1 MYFDF
6 LVLPETHCLSDEF
19 IEIDNYTIFQN
30 NRNVKGSRTHGSGGI
45 AIAVN
50 NCIFNYHSI
59 VSFTKGIDGQISLK
73 IKNNLNEFTIGILG
87 LYLSPQNY
95 IYGNDPET
103 FFNEAAVLWDDLS
116 DCDLRIGS
124 GDLNARTKNILM
136 TSSQM

>member
-1 MYFDF
+1 M
-6 LVLPETHCLSDEF
+6 
-19 IEIDNYTIFQN
+19 
-30 NRNVKGSRTHGSGGI
+30 VK
-45 AIAVN
+45 
-50 NCIFNYHSI
+50 
-59 VSFTKGIDGQISLK
+59 ISLK

-95 IYGNDPET
+95 IYGKDPET

-124 GDLNARTKNILM
+124 GDLNAHTKNILM